1 MKKDYPIMPRL
12 CFVSWL
18 IRIVGL
24 EPETALISMRVS
36 HNSDIVEF
44 TAHLENQ
51 TIIDGLGNELKQLFL
66 ISSN

>member
-1 MKKDYPIMPRL
+1 MANQDG
-12 CFVSWL
+12 
-18 IRIVGL
+18 GL

-51 TIIDGLGNELKQLFL
+51 AIIGRLENEIKQLFFDF
-66 ISSN
+66 I